1 MPYSINAP
9 FWSDGAN
16 KERFFALPG
25 NAAIDFNADKH
36 WEWDDGAVTVKSFSL
51 DFEAGK
57 PESKRYI
64 ETRIVLKQDDQWR
77 GYTYRWNDQQ
87 TDAFLVGA
95 KGHGLHVRDQGSDGP
110 GGVRKQVWHFPSRDE
125 CMFCHS
131 RAAGFVLGLT
141 TSQMNREHPVRNRT
155 NGQPAAHLCSY
166 WGFQKASAEGYRQHA
181 GLPGSY
187 GLARRPAGSR

>member
-51 DFEAGK
+51 DFEAANPK
-57 PESKRYI
+57 SKRYI
-64 ETRIVLKQDDQWR
+64 ETRIVLKQHDQWR

-87 TDAFLVGA
+87 TDAFLVGP
-95 KGHGLHVRDQGSDGP
+95 KGMDSTYEIKDPNV
-110 GGVRKQVWHFPSRDE
+110 
-125 CMFCHS
+125 
-131 RAAGFVLGLT
+131 
-141 TSQMNREHPVRNRT
+141 
-155 NGQPAAHLCSY
+155 
-166 WGFQKASAEGYRQHA
+166 
-181 GLPGSY
+181 
-187 GLARRPAGSR
+187 ARRYSEAGVALSEPR